1 MDLGKDKR
9 KMLVSVLIGA
19 VAGYGFYYFIG
30 CSTGTCPI
38 TSNPWMSTGYGALLG
53 WLAASS
59 V

>member
-19 VAGYGFYYFIG
+19 IAGYGFYYFIG
-30 CSTGTCPI
+30 CSTGTCPL

-53 WLAASS
+53 WLAAST

>member
-9 KMLVSVLIGA
+9 IMLVSVLIGA

-30 CSTGTCPI
+30 CSTGACPI
-38 TSNPWMSTGYGALLG
+38 TSNPWMSTGYGAMLG